1 MSRETSVREILALGS
16 YVVLVFPEMIFL
28 FLSTSIYGTN
38 VLVFGTSLND
48 ETALVEIGSLIAL
61 ARIFAA
67 SARVIGASGRKLPSA
82 YPLIHPFLTANVI
95 YSAYH
100 FSPSTS
106 GKLESTPIYSYRHES
121 DRTSIF
127 TNSARVTLRYGS
139 NFVAFRAIPY
149 FLYSSNV

>member
-1 MSRETSVREILALGS
+1 MSRETSVRDILVFGS
-16 YVVLVFPEMIFL
+16 YVVFVFHEMIFL
-28 FLSTSIYGTN
+28 SLRTSIYGTN
-38 VLVFGTSLND
+38 VLDFGTSLND
-48 ETALVEIGSLIAL
+48 ETVSVGAVSFIAF

-67 SARVIGASGRKLPSA
+67 SARVIGASGRKSPSA
-82 YPLIHPFLTANVI
+82 YPLIHPFFTANVI

-100 FSPSTS
+100 FVLSTS
-106 GKLESTPIYSYRHES
+106 GKLESTQTYSYRHDS

-139 NFVAFRAIPY
+139 NFVAFSAIPY